1 MRPAEEARAYRS
13 RGLGRLDGPERR
25 TDGLIRSLVAGEVDL
40 LRLGEPRLFE
50 PCQEL
55 RSR

>member
-1 MRPAEEARAYRS
+1 MRRAEEDRAHRS

-25 TDGLIRSLVAGEVDL
+25 TDGLIGSLVAGKLDL

-50 PCQEL
+50 QGQEL

>member
-1 MRPAEEARAYRS
+1 MRPAEEDRAHRS

-25 TDGLIRSLVAGEVDL
+25 TDGLIRSLVAGKPDL

-50 PCQEL
+50 EG
-55 RSR
+55 